1 MKSGYGLSLL
11 GGVKIILIL
20 LLVFTLVGGSAY
32 LVLPVIGIDMVDN
45 TTDLLLGDM
54 GWLERTDERLADK
67 GYEGELEINIPTLFS
82 GLAAPAVVKSSF
94 VGYGSGEDEVC
105 NTIITLGT
113 PNLQHTFDLFY
124 SEEII
129 ALGGLGSD
137 ADSNTVISI
146 PRKDIRTALDGSV
159 FHPDSGSEYA
169 LDTETYGLVCDAIDN
184 ADESTDDGISEILTR
199 IIERSYEYGEKE
211 RHIYFAEDEFA
222 LERVEE
228 WHLDGEDISRIIDI
242 VFEELI
248 ESDLTADAINSL
260 PNFELTAIVDTLK
273 DTFRDAEV
281 DMTFVISHS
290 RLSEANVSIRTKND
304 GSDEQL
310 DIALTVEGN
319 KKDSTVIL
327 DISSNTVADGNE
339 ERDSIKIRLD
349 RRREGEK
356 NNTDLTVLVSDK
368 KMLEINI
375 SHNGEK
381 GDYTADFSTYIGEI
395 SSTMSLAGRFLR
407 YKWYSGYEFSVDS
420 LSADGIL
427 QHPDGQ
433 PIISIMMKENPEAK
447 ELTPPEADNLFT
459 MTDQMI
465 DELVA
470 GFPVNRFLEIYAQLI
485 GDTVI
490 YTEEGIPVMNGVA
503 VDQIAN
509 KLVSYFEKY
518 RSRKPNDT
526 APKVNKIYY
535 YLEELELYFL
545 ISYSESFDTYSVS
558 LYYNPGDLL
567 DEYHPVRLGSG
578 EIIVHDLKYMG
589 YISSGCMEPVT
600 EFYVCTI
607 CGQEIKQ
614 KGSTITGHG
623 YAISEVEYEYELG
636 KIANAQITYCIKCNK
651 IESIRFDD
659 KYINCFN
666 MFDPPE
672 LAAYYGSEIKHLVL
686 PDAVFEYE
694 GMIDFKFSNGSGFEN
709 ILSLKIP
716 EGRRII
722 EDESFDTARNL
733 QVLVL
738 PSTLTEIEDGAFTTG
753 TDLKY
758 VIFLGTEEQWQSV
771 DLNGYAEK
779 WVDVNLIFAPNGVSA
794 SEIYTLCFDLDG
806 VEEKLGDKKTQT
818 EGIDAALSLADTYD
832 KVSLVYDGKVSFAAY
847 DITLD
852 ILAVAEVGEGV
863 STVRLINP
871 DTAELI
877 GELEIDEPISSM
889 DFDGGRLA
897 LGSTSSQRVYI
908 YTVSS
913 AELTHFNLPQ
923 ERGIVKQVFVDGD
936 SIFVLIGYTNSTTTV
951 YCYAADVGVLTEVY
965 REYGLSAVFLREHHR
980 ILAQRNGIPRSV
992 YLFDTEAGEL
1002 ISYVHCEYADLNT
1015 FDQGYVYDIYDDV
1028 YYDIDLNPRPSR
1040 PDFTNA
1046 TLTLET
1052 GVCVIA
1058 NVGYTSTSAVA
1069 MVSDSELNVSL
1080 AVSLGDGTVLYD
1092 YYAEEALA
1100 TADGSVL
1107 VYTPD
1112 GYGVILIGK

>member
-1 MKSGYGLSLL
+1 MKSGYGLSFC

-20 LLVFTLVGGSAY
+20 LLVFTLVGVSSY

-45 TTDLLLGDM
+45 TTDMLFGDM
-54 GWLERTDERLADK
+54 GWLERTDEHLADV
-67 GYEGELEINIPTLFS
+67 GYEGEVEVNILPQFS
-82 GLAAPAVVKSSF
+82 GFAVPAVVKSSF
-94 VGYGSGEDEVC
+94 TGYGSEDDGVC
-105 NTIITLGT
+105 DMIITLGT
-113 PNLQHTFDLFY
+113 PDIQHSIDLFY
-124 SEEII
+124 SEDII
-129 ALGGLGSD
+129 VLGGLGND
-137 ADSNTVISI
+137 TNSNKAISI
-146 PRKDIRTALDGSV
+146 PREDIKAALDGSV
-159 FHPDSGSEYA
+159 FHPDSGSAYA
-169 LDTETYGLVCDAIDN
+169 LDTETYDSICEAIDN
-184 ADESTDDGISEILTR
+184 TDESVDEQLSEMLAR
-199 IIERSYEYGEKE
+199 IIERSYEYGEKKRYIHFVE
-211 RHIYFAEDEFA
+211 GEFA
-222 LERVEE
+222 LERVEK
-228 WHLDGEDISRIIDI
+228 WHLDGEDISHIIDT
-242 VFEELI
+242 VFEELV
-248 ESDLTADAINSL
+248 ESELTGDAINAI
-260 PNFELTAIVDTLK
+260 PNLELTAIIDAIK
-273 DTFRDAEV
+273 ETFCDAEV
-281 DMTFVISHS
+281 DMSFVISHS
-290 RLSEANVSIRTKND
+290 RLSEADISIRTKNE

-319 KKDSTVIL
+319 KNDSTVIL
-327 DISSNTVADGNE
+327 DVSSNTVAAGGE
-339 ERDSIKIRLD
+339 QRDSIKIRLD
-349 RRREGEK
+349 RRSEGEK

-375 SHNGEK
+375 SHNAEK
-381 GDYTADFSTYIGEI
+381 GDYTADFSTYTGEI

-420 LSADGIL
+420 LSADGIPKL
-427 QHPDGQ
+427 PDEQ
-433 PIISIMMKENPEAK
+433 PIISIMMKENREAR
-447 ELTPPEADNLFT
+447 ELIPPEADNLFT
-459 MTDQMI
+459 MTDRMI

-490 YTEEGIPVMNGVA
+490 YTEEGIPVMNGIA
-503 VDQIAN
+503 VDQISN

-567 DEYHPVRLGSG
+567 DEYHPVRLGTG
-578 EIIVHDLKYMG
+578 EIIVHDLEYMG
-589 YISSGCMEPVT
+589 YIPSDCTYPVT
-600 EFYVCTI
+600 DIYVCTI

-614 KGSTITGHG
+614 QGNKISSHG
-623 YAISEVEYEYELG
+623 YAIREVEYEYELG
-636 KIANAQITYCIKCNK
+636 KIANAQIRYCIKCNK

-672 LAAYYGSEIKHLVL
+672 LSVHSGSEIKHLVL

-694 GMIDFKFSNGSGFEN
+694 GMIDFKFSNGSGFN
-709 ILSLKIP
+709 GILSLKIP
-716 EGRRII
+716 DGREVI

-758 VIFLGTEEQWQSV
+758 VIFLGTEQQWQSV

-779 WVDVNLIFAPNGVSA
+779 WANVSVIFAPNGVSA
-794 SEIYTLCFDLDG
+794 SEIYSLCLDLDG
-806 VEEKLGDKKTQT
+806 AEEKLADKKTQT
-818 EGIDAALSLADTYD
+818 EGIDAALSFADEND
-832 KVSLVYDGKVSFAAY
+832 KVSLVYDGKVSLAAY

-877 GELEIDEPISSM
+877 GELEIDELISSM

-923 ERGIVKQVFVDGD
+923 ERGIVKHVFVDSD

-980 ILAQRNGIPRSV
+980 ILAQRNGTPRSV

-1002 ISYVHCEYADLNT
+1002 ISYVHCEHADITT
-1015 FDQGYVYDIYDDV
+1015 FDQGYIYDRYDDV
-1028 YYDIDLNPRPSR
+1028 YYDIGLNPVPSR
-1040 PDFTNA
+1040 PYFTNA
-1046 TLTLET
+1046 TFTLGSGC
-1052 GVCVIA
+1052 GVISHI
-1058 NVGYTSTSAVA
+1058 GYTATSAVA
-1069 MVSDSELNVSL
+1069 MVSDAELNISL
-1080 AVSLGDGTVLYD
+1080 AVSLDGNTVLYD
-1092 YYAEEALA
+1092 YYAEDAIV
-1100 TADGSVL
+1100 TADGGVL
-1107 VYTPD
+1107 LYTPD
-1112 GYGVILIGK
+1112 GYGVVLIQK

>member
-1 MKSGYGLSLL
+1 MKSGYGLSLC

-20 LLVFTLVGGSAY
+20 LLAFTLVGGSAY
-32 LVLPVIGIDMVDN
+32 LVLPVVGIDMVEN
-45 TTDLLLGDM
+45 TIDMLLGDM
-54 GWLERTDERLADK
+54 GWLEKTDEHLADM
-67 GYEGELEINIPTLFS
+67 GYEGEVELNISSQFS
-82 GLAAPAVVKSSF
+82 GLAAPVVVSSSF
-94 VGYGSGEDEVC
+94 MGYGSGDDEVC
-105 NTIITLGT
+105 DMVITLGT
-113 PNLQHTFDLFY
+113 PDIQHSFDLFY
-124 SEEII
+124 SEEVIV
-129 ALGGLGSD
+129 LGGLGGD
-137 ADSNTVISI
+137 DSNTAISI
-146 PRKDIRTALDGSV
+146 PRENIRAALDGSV

-169 LDTETYGLVCDAIDN
+169 LDTDTYDLVCEAIDN
-184 ADESTDDGISEILTR
+184 ADESTEDRLSEMLSRIL
-199 IIERSYEYGEKE
+199 ERSYEYGEKE
-211 RHIYFAEDEFA
+211 RRIYFVEGEFA

-228 WHLDGEDISRIIDI
+228 WHLDGEDISHIIDI
-242 VFEELI
+242 VFEELV
-248 ESDLTADAINSL
+248 ESDLTGDAINSL
-260 PNFELTAIVDTLK
+260 PNFELTTTIDAIK
-273 DTFRDAEV
+273 ETFRDAKV

-290 RLSEANVSIRTKND
+290 RLSEANISIRTKNG

-319 KKDSTVIL
+319 KNDSTVIL
-327 DISSNTVADGNE
+327 DVSSNTVTGDGE
-339 ERDSIKIRLD
+339 ERDGINIRLD
-349 RRREGEK
+349 RRSEGDKNETDILVLLAGEK
-356 NNTDLTVLVSDK
+356 T
-368 KMLEINI
+368 LEINI
-375 SHNGEK
+375 DHDAEN
-381 GDYTADFSTYIGEI
+381 GDYTADFSTYVGDI
-395 SSTMSLAGRFLR
+395 SSTFTVEGRLLR
-407 YKWYSGYEFSVDS
+407 YKWYSGYEFSVDNYS
-420 LSADGIL
+420 INGTSGL
-427 QHPDGQ
+427 PDGQ
-433 PIISIMMKENPEAK
+433 PIISIVMKKNPEAR

-459 MTDQMI
+459 MTEQMI

-470 GFPVNRFLEIYAQLI
+470 GFPVNRFLEILTQLN
-485 GDTVI
+485 GDKVV
-490 YTEEGIPVMNGVA
+490 YTEEGIPVTNGIA
-503 VDQIAN
+503 VEQLSDS
-509 KLVSYFEKY
+509 LLSYFKKY
-518 RSRKPNDT
+518 HYRYPNDT
-526 APKVNKIYY
+526 APQVNRIYY
-535 YLEELELYFL
+535 YHEGLGLYFL
-545 ISYSESFDTYSVS
+545 LSYSESLNKYNVS

-567 DEYHPVRLGSG
+567 REYHPVRLGTG

-589 YISSGCMEPVT
+589 YIPSDCNYPVT
-600 EFYVCTI
+600 DIYVCTI
-607 CGQEIKQ
+607 CGQEIQ
-614 KGSTITGHG
+614 QQGSTITGHG

-636 KIANAQITYCIKCNK
+636 KIANAQITYCINCNK

-672 LAAYYGSEIKHLVL
+672 LSAYSGSEIKHLVL

-771 DLNGYAEK
+771 NLNGYAEK

-794 SEIYTLCFDLDG
+794 SEIYSRCLDLDG
-806 VEEKLGDKKTQT
+806 VEEKLGEKKTQT

-832 KVSLVYDGKVSFAAY
+832 KVSLVYDGKVSLAAY

-913 AELTHFNLPQ
+913 AELTHFDLPQ

-951 YCYAADVGVLTEVY
+951 YRYSADAGELTKIYE
-965 REYGLSAVFLREHHR
+965 EYGLSAVFLREHHR
-980 ILAQRNGIPRSV
+980 ILAQRNGFPRSV

-1002 ISYVHCEYADLNT
+1002 ISYVHCEHADLNT

-1028 YYDIDLNPRPSR
+1028 YYDIGLNPRPSR

-1058 NVGYTSTSAVA
+1058 NVGYTKATAVA
-1069 MVSDSELNVSL
+1069 MVSDSELNISL

-1100 TADGSVL
+1100 TADGGVL

-1112 GYGVILIGK
+1112 GYGVVLIEK